1 MKTAWLVSALYL
13 ATAIGQPVVGKLIDI
28 FGPRLLFLIATS
40 LVGISSLI
48 AIFATN
54 IWWLVV
60 ARVLL
65 GFGTCAGYPA
75 SMYLIRREAERTGE
89 ESSTSI
95 LTLLAI
101 SSQTIAVVGPTLG
114 GLLIEV
120 GGWQSTFIVNI
131 PLSLACVLLGYFR
144 FPRGLGDSL
153 RKEEKVT
160 SIDFIGIIF
169 FGITLIS
176 ALLFLMSPNWHNVYL
191 LIIESIS

>member
-1 MKTAWLVSALYL
+1 MCFFSETNKKTAWLVSALYL

-28 FGPRLLFLIATS
+28 FLVQDFFLIATS

-114 GLLIEV
+114 GYSLKLAV
-120 GGWQSTFIVNI
+120 GKVH
-131 PLSLACVLLGYFR
+131 LS
-144 FPRGLGDSL
+144 
-153 RKEEKVT
+153 
-160 SIDFIGIIF
+160 
-169 FGITLIS
+169 
-176 ALLFLMSPNWHNVYL
+176 
-191 LIIESIS
+191 